1 MSVTS
6 MNSRMAMAEK
16 LSIPQLQQAIKAGSV
31 PAYVGIPLLQE
42 KMKLQRAMQAQMGQE
57 PQPEGT
63 IADQIMQEADAE
75 GITRLPSNLPL
86 YDVEDMQGA
95 EYARGGIVALAEGE
109 EVEDPYAYTAEGA
122 GDAPA
127 TTTTVSSGQPTLASR
142 LPVAEISPETQAL
155 FKEYGDQIRA
165 QRANAPKEREQALYM
180 AMIQGGLAA
189 AGGASPNALQNIAQ
203 GATAGFQNYQ
213 KAMQDI
219 KKDDRDALKQLL
231 NMGLS
236 KEKFLQEAQKMGV
249 DMYKADRAFDA
260 HKYSADMSYAAARV
274 RASAEKQPR
283 APTATDVALDY
294 IAGKTEDY
302 VAQGVERSKAKI
314 LAQEDYYAQSR
325 PMQPSAGVAP
335 AIVAAEKE
343 DPVLA
348 NLNIQLLRARND
360 PAKQEEITKKIDER
374 KAVIAQTVTA
384 QGTPGR
390 GVGGTGD
397 AAPKAVPVPG
407 AEAAPARQPLPMPKS
422 AADAKVGEVYATA
435 RGPAKWDG
443 KQFIPVK

>member
-63 IADQIMQEADAE
+63 IADQVLQEAEAE

-86 YDVEDMQGA
+86 YDVEDTQEA
-95 EYARGGIVALAEGE
+95 EYARGGIVALAEGGDP
-109 EVEDPYAYTAEGA
+109 EDFTYTAEGA
-122 GDAPA
+122 GDTPA

-142 LPVAEISPETQAL
+142 LPIPEISPETQAL

-219 KKDDRDALKQLL
+219 KKDDRDAIKQLL

-249 DMYKADRAFDA
+249 DMYKADKTFEA
-260 HKYSADMSYAAARV
+260 HKYSADMSYAAARA
-274 RASAEKQPR
+274 RATAEKAPQRPTDQR
-283 APTATDVALDY
+283 AFVLDY
-294 IAGKTEDY
+294 IAKARAAGDTTTPDSALA
-302 VAQGVERSKAKI
+302 VQGAERY
-314 LAQEDYYAQSR
+314 LEMSR
-325 PMQPSAGVAP
+325 PMQPSA
-335 AIVAAEKE
+335 AIETGLTARLKDDYV
-343 DPVLA
+343 
-348 NLNIQLLRARND
+348 IQGLMVDRYRTKD
-360 PAKQEEITKKIDER
+360 PAKRKEIDAAIKERQDEIREEF
-374 KAVIAQTVTA
+374 TA
-384 QGTPGR
+384 GATPGR
-390 GVGGTGD
+390 GLGGTRTG
-397 AAPKAVPVPG
+397 G
-407 AEAAPARQPLPMPKS
+407 ANANPNDPLGILK
-422 AADAKVGEVYATA
+422 
-435 RGPAKWDG
+435 
-443 KQFIPVK
+443 